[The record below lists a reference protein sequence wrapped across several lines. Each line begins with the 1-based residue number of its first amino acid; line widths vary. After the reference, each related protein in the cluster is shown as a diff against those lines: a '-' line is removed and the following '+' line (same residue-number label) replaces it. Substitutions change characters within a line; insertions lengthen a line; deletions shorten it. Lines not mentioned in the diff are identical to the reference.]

1 MSPEARRI
9 RANFLL
15 LLCAIIWGFA
25 FVAQSVGAHIG
36 AFTFTATRF
45 FIGALSLLPV
55 IAWLDRR
62 RGISSQ
68 EGVERWRAVVRPG
81 LVCGFWLFGGS
92 ILQQIGIEQTTAGNA
107 AFVTG
112 LYVVLVPVFGLFLG
126 HRTNRV
132 TWVGAGFAV
141 VGLYLLTITADAHVN
156 PGDAITLGGTAFWAF
171 HIMALAHYASRTD
184 VLRLSV
190 AQFLV
195 TSVLS
200 TGAAFVLD
208 PAPFAGVPDALGPIL
223 YAGLISVGVA
233 FTLQVV
239 AQADAIPSHASMIM
253 SLEAM
258 FGAFGGWL
266 LLNEQMSSRALLGA
280 GLMMT
285 GILLAQIP
293 APGSRERDMVPLPEA
308 PSTALVDD

>member
-1 MSPEARRI
+1 MSPEARRA
-9 RANFLL
+9 RANLLL
-15 LLCAIIWGFA
+15 LLCAAIWGFA
-25 FVAQSVGAHIG
+25 FVAQSIGAHIG
-36 AFTFTATRF
+36 AFTFTSTRF

-55 IAWLDRR
+55 IAWLDSR
-62 RGISSQ
+62 RGL
-68 EGVERWRAVVRPG
+68 EAAERSAKWREVVKPG
-81 LVCGFWLFGGS
+81 IVCGFWLFGGS
-92 ILQQIGIEQTTAGNA
+92 ILQQIGIELTTAGNA

-126 HRTNRV
+126 HRTNST

-141 VGLYLLTITADAHVN
+141 VGLYLLTVTADAQVN

-171 HIMALAHYASRTD
+171 HIMALAHYARRTD

-195 TSVLS
+195 TSLFSAV
-200 TGAAFVLD
+200 AAFALE
-208 PAPFAGVPDALGPIL
+208 PAPFAGVPDAVGPIL
-223 YAGLISVGVA
+223 YTGLISVGVA

-253 SLEAM
+253 SLEAV

-266 LLNEQMSSRALLGA
+266 ILSEQMSSRALFGA
-280 GLMMT
+280 GLMMS

-293 APGSRERDMVPLPEA
+293 PRGSRERELVPLPEP

>member
-1 MSPEARRI
+1 MSIEARRM

-36 AFTFTATRF
+36 AFTFTSTRF
-45 FIGALSLLPV
+45 FIGALSLFPV

-62 RGISSQ
+62 RGVDAA
-68 EGVERWRAVVRPG
+68 ERAERWRAVVRPG

-126 HRTNRV
+126 HRTNSV
-132 TWVGAGFAV
+132 TWVGAAFAV
-141 VGLYLLTITADAHVN
+141 VGLYLLTVTEDLQVN

-195 TSVLS
+195 TSVFS
-200 TGAAFVLD
+200 AVAAFGLD
-208 PAPFAGVPDALGPIL
+208 PAPFVGVPGEIGPVL

-266 LLNEQMSSRALLGA
+266 ILNEQMSTRALVGA

-293 APGSRERDMVPLPEA
+293 PRGAREREMVPLPEA

>member
-1 MSPEARRI
+1 M
-9 RANFLL
+9 
-15 LLCAIIWGFA
+15 
-25 FVAQSVGAHIG
+25 
-36 AFTFTATRF
+36 
-45 FIGALSLLPV
+45 
-55 IAWLDRR
+55 
-62 RGISSQ
+62 
-68 EGVERWRAVVRPG
+68 
-81 LVCGFWLFGGS
+81 
-92 ILQQIGIEQTTAGNA
+92 
-107 AFVTG
+107 
-112 LYVVLVPVFGLFLG
+112 
-126 HRTNRV
+126 
-132 TWVGAGFAV
+132 TWVGAAFAV
-141 VGLYLLTITADAHVN
+141 VGLYLLTVTEDLQVN

-195 TSVLS
+195 TSVFS
-200 TGAAFVLD
+200 AVAAFGLD
-208 PAPFAGVPDALGPIL
+208 PAPFVGVPGEIGPVL

-266 LLNEQMSSRALLGA
+266 ILNEQMSTRALVGA

-293 APGSRERDMVPLPEA
+293 PRGAREREMVPLPEA